1 MPRKENSKASS
12 KGARDG
18 QKPKAKDSGATG
30 SAGKREPF
38 HAKYLV
44 AIVII
49 IAIIGAAIFAGM
61 SITQNQGG
69 SFETFK
75 SNFNSAPRVAITV
88 TAYNGTVLS
97 GTVGCATA
105 VILQIASS
113 QNTHRNT
120 STIDFSIINQSSCL
134 EAKGLLG
141 NGPHPNYTT
150 TSVQNCVNLT
160 MSEPAIYINYSAT
173 GNTTMIKPRLLYIA
187 GTSTFLSQCGVA
199 SEIS

>member
-1 MPRKENSKASS
+1 MPKDNAKAVSREQKKS
-12 KGARDG
+12 AAKGSREVTG
-18 QKPKAKDSGATG
+18 KPKAGAL
-30 SAGKREPF
+30 
-38 HAKYLV
+38 KYIA
-44 AIVII
+44 AIII
-49 IAIIGAAIFAGM
+49 VIAIIGAAIFAGL
-61 SITQNQGG
+61 SISQSQEG
-69 SFETFK
+69 SFSTFK
-75 SNFNSAPRVAITV
+75 SNFDSAPRVAITV

-105 VILQIASS
+105 IILQIASS

-141 NGPHPNYTT
+141 NGPNPNYTT

-160 MSEPAIYINYSAT
+160 MGEPAIYINYSAA
-173 GNTTMIKPRLLYIA
+173 GNTTVIKPRLLYIA